1 MTFDNSK
8 TIISLRIRL
17 FVVTVLLLAWLA
29 VVYVAQLIEFP
40 VLGISD
46 TIATIVLVA
55 IYLLIALWPMFRN
68 YQYVFFSDDDEY
80 IVLRYFF
87 SGLTG
92 GRKNSITIEKK
103 AFAGYKY
110 VSKYSG
116 LVKSLILYQ
125 KTGQGIAK
133 YPPVYIS
140 ALSHE
145 QRNMLLQILNRY
157 TPKT

>member
-29 VVYVAQLIEFP
+29 VVYVARLIEFP
-40 VLGISD
+40 VFGISD

-68 YQYVFFSDDDEY
+68 FQYVFFSDDDEY

-87 SGLTG
+87 AGLTG
-92 GRKNSITIEKK
+92 GKKNSITIEKR

-116 LVKSLILYQ
+116 FVKSLILYQ

-140 ALSHE
+140 ALSRE
-145 QRNMLLQILNRY
+145 QCNMLLQLLNSY
-157 TPKT
+157 TPKD

>member
-29 VVYVAQLIEFP
+29 VVYVARLIEFP
-40 VLGISD
+40 VFGISD

-68 YQYVFFSDDDEY
+68 FQYVFFSDDDEY

-87 SGLTG
+87 AGLTG
-92 GRKNSITIEKK
+92 GKKNSITIEKR

-116 LVKSLILYQ
+116 FVKSLILYQ

-140 ALSHE
+140 ALSRE
-145 QRNMLLQILNRY
+145 QRNMLLQLLNSY
-157 TPKT
+157 TPKD